1 LATCPTSL
9 ATCATNVP
17 LGRRRRCCCTLALF
31 AVLGYNGRVDDVLEP
46 WLGGEGA
53 VKSRLLTILA
63 LVVAA
68 ASWGGL
74 GYLVMTQAPAFLTKL
89 VLFPLLFLAAASL
102 SVPGLAWLRRRIAH
116 VQEPGVVLRE
126 AAWVGLYACL
136 VAALQLG
143 RMLNAA
149 VALVLAAIFIL
160 LEMFMLQRPERIRRV
175 WYEGATERRAGLG
188 AGSGVNSRKLAS
200 ETTND
205 RRYGGAAGKGK
216 KATRAEKA
224 PRAAKAS
231 KTKTDKQ
238 NGEGEVRSQRG

>member
-1 LATCPTSL
+1 
-9 ATCATNVP
+9 
-17 LGRRRRCCCTLALF
+17 
-31 AVLGYNGRVDDVLEP
+31 
-46 WLGGEGA
+46 
-53 VKSRLLTILA
+53 VKSRLLTVLT

-68 ASWGGL
+68 AGWGGL
-74 GYLVMTQAPAFLTKL
+74 GYLVMTQPPTFMTKL
-89 VLFPLLFLAAASL
+89 LLFPLLFLAAASL
-102 SVPGLAWLRRRIAH
+102 AVPGLAWLRRKMAH

-143 RMLNAA
+143 RMLNTA

-160 LEMFMLQRPERIRRV
+160 LEMFMLQRPERMRRV

-205 RRYGGAAGKGK
+205 RRYGGAAGKGR
-216 KATRAEKA
+216 KAAKTEKA

-231 KTKTDKQ
+231 RPKADKQ
-238 NGEGEVRSQRG
+238 KGEGEVRSRRD